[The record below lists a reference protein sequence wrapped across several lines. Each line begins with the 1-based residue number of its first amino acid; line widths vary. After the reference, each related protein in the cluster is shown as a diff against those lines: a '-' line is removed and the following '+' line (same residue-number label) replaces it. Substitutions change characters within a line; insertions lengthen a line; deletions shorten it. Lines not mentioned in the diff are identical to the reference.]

1 MSATKLENKL
11 YTYQQQFTS
20 EKGICHLW
28 LGIEDCIEIVGH
40 SSNRKKTV
48 FWNNAKYC
56 SRIPTYPIKNS
67 KNLNTN
73 KLIKRERWD
82 EDRIMLCESTCIIII
97 LVFFY
102 IPFHVTLQ
110 FNNVILYSRV
120 IPGEIS
126 GITSSVASLSSLV
139 TLSGAQHTTGIFLLK
154 LQMVG
159 YLTLSLMSS
168 MAVLQSSNT
177 LHTWVSP
184 EIKLFLQTSST
195 IKIIISSN

>member
-1 MSATKLENKL
+1 MK
-11 YTYQQQFTS
+11 
-20 EKGICHLW
+20 
-28 LGIEDCIEIVGH
+28 
-40 SSNRKKTV
+40 
-48 FWNNAKYC
+48 
-56 SRIPTYPIKNS
+56 
-67 KNLNTN
+67 
-73 KLIKRERWD
+73 KREMGWGL
-82 EDRIMLCESTCIIII
+82 EHALRIDLHNNYIG
-97 LVFFY
+97 FFLHT
-102 IPFHVTLQ
+102 FHVTLQ
-110 FNNVILYSRV
+110 FNNVIYSRV

-177 LHTWVSP
+177 LHTWVFP

-195 IKIIISSN
+195 RKIIISLN